1 MRIEATT
8 MKTMIRPIEIST
20 APLSISTPCSFS
32 LARIV
37 LGCLCVLAAAGGLH
51 AQGIVANA
59 QISGQPAG
67 GGVYSYTIVLNN
79 SASSASSISTFWYA
93 WVPGADFLPSSP
105 GSVQPP
111 AGWGDSVQGGP
122 YYDPYYGYYYP
133 DGYSIEFTT
142 MTSPLTP
149 GSSMSFTFVSSDSPA
164 ALAGNSPIF
173 SYYPVG
179 TSYVFSGVGESGN
192 SGQFI
197 VQSVPEPSALALLA
211 AAGVGCWMMSRYRRQ
226 STMSCSLAKAGREN
240 SCRGRLFNESQR
252 GRPH

>member
-1 MRIEATT
+1 
-8 MKTMIRPIEIST
+8 MKTAIRPSK
-20 APLSISTPCSFS
+20 ISTPPPASSALHFS
-32 LARIV
+32 SIAEIV
-37 LGCLCVLAAAGGLH
+37 LGCWCGLAAGGTIH
-51 AQGIVANA
+51 AQGIIADA

-67 GGVYSYTIVLNN
+67 GGLYSYTIMLNN
-79 SASSASSISTFWYA
+79 SASSTSPISTFWYA
-93 WVPGADFLPSSP
+93 WVPGSDFLPSSP
-105 GSVQPP
+105 ASVQPP
-111 AGWGDSVQGGP
+111 AGWGGSVQGGP
-122 YYDPYYGYYYP
+122 YYGPYGYYYP

-142 MTSPLTP
+142 MTSPLAP
-149 GSSMSFTFVSSDSPA
+149 GSSMSFAFVSSDSPA

-173 SYYPVG
+173 YYYPVG